1 MRCPKHENLY
11 VTDCSK
17 QISLFLSEI
26 CQKCVEE
33 SKTNTSIYP
42 LKKTPIKTQYNPV
55 KTSSNVVKTVPIL
68 GDGGELKWKK
78 DK

>member
-1 MRCPKHENLY
+1 
-11 VTDCSK
+11 
-17 QISLFLSEI
+17 
-26 CQKCVEE
+26 VEE